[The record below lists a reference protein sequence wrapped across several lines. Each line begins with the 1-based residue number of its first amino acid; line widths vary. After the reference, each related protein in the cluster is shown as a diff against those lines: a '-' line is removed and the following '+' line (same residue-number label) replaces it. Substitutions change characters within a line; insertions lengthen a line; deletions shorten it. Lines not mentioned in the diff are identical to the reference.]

1 MTPRLDIAPRATD
14 PLDTQ
19 AADGRDATQTL
30 RPVDQG
36 SITDQFRT
44 LWRLKSPPDIRAF
57 AAAHGPL
64 ADCELATLVRVDQH
78 NRWRSG
84 SRLPAEWYL
93 QHFPRL
99 GQVSDRAVD
108 VVYAE
113 FLLEERYQGTTD
125 SQAFLLR
132 FPQLQETLKDQFELH
147 GALAAPVPHP
157 DGPHADPCS
166 AAGPWLPAIPGYD
179 VLGELGRGGMAVVY
193 RAFHRQLQ
201 RTVALK
207 VLRDSVGT
215 GSDGARRLLT
225 EAQSAARLQHP
236 HIVQV
241 YEVGE
246 YRGLP
251 YLALEYLEGGTLAEF
266 VRGQPQ
272 PSHVAAGMVEI
283 LARAAHFAHQQGIV
297 HRDLKPANVLL
308 SGYETH
314 AGSKPLPTLKIADF
328 GLAKFLERPAGDI
341 HDPMTTAGNIL
352 GTASYMS
359 PEQARGDTEKIAA
372 ATDIYALGAI
382 LYELLV
388 GRPPHHAPTPM
399 ETLLQVV
406 QHDLVPPRR
415 LNSEVTAD
423 LETIALK
430 CLSRRPQER
439 FASAE
444 SLADDLRR
452 YLDGRPIVSRPIPP
466 WAHAWRWAQRQPVVA
481 SLALAVLL
489 SLVGGVIGTS
499 GALMQ
504 ARRQRDQA
512 DKRLAQVEKANQI
525 LGSVFRDLNPER
537 EQSDGEP
544 LRAVLSR
551 RLDQAARELQGD
563 AIGNDLAVA
572 RMLVTL
578 GKSYHGLGY
587 YSQAIQQFDR
597 ARAMLAS
604 VLGENRQESLSCEY
618 NLAASQLLAGEFD
631 EAGALI
637 RHTLRR
643 RQETLGTGHPDT
655 LNSMDL
661 LADSLRRE
669 GKFDQ
674 AITQLRQTLE
684 LREASLGLE
693 QQDTLNT
700 MNTLALAYR
709 DRREL
714 DAALPLFVETL
725 RLRRKTCGDEH
736 PDTLTAMNNLA
747 VTYAGLGER
756 KKAIP
761 LLHQVLR
768 HRVATLGMDHPD
780 TLTSLNNLAS
790 EYREANQLDQ
800 SIPLFEDL
808 LRRKSRI
815 LGADHPSTLTTAA
828 NLGRNYQEAGRLTE
842 ALPLLQRAFESSQKY
857 KMLAWVEP
865 HLAECLANLGMNQAA
880 IAMLQDLAQEARES
894 MPPGSEPLGDR
905 LAQLGWFLIVCN
917 LNAYQDAEP
926 MLRDSLGIRERLQPE
941 DWTTYNVRSILGEAV
956 LGQQRFAEAEP
967 LLLSAYEG
975 MKAKE
980 DTIPKEA
987 RIRLR
992 EAKERV
998 VRLYDSWEKPDLARS
1013 WRQEQ
1018 P

>member
-1 MTPRLDIAPRATD
+1 MANPTTD
-14 PLDTQ
+14 AMDTQ
-19 AADGRDATQTL
+19 ATDVCDATQTL
-30 RPVDQG
+30 RPLNQG
-36 SITDQFRT
+36 NITDQFRT
-44 LWRLKSPPDIRAF
+44 LWRSQSPPNLREF
-57 AAAHGPL
+57 VAAHGPMS
-64 ADCELATLVRVDQH
+64 DRELATLVRADQH

-84 SRLPAEWYL
+84 NRLPAEWYL

-99 GQVSDRAVD
+99 GQVSDLAVD

-147 GALAAPVPHP
+147 GALAAHVPHP
-157 DGPHADPCS
+157 DGPHTGPCS
-166 AAGPWLPAIPGYD
+166 AAAPWLPAIPGYD

-241 YEVGE
+241 YEVCE

-251 YLALEYLEGGTLAEF
+251 YLALEYVDGGTLAEF
-266 VRGQPQ
+266 VRGRPQ
-272 PSHVAAGMVEI
+272 PSRVAAGMVEI

-308 SGYETH
+308 SGYEMD
-314 AGSKPLPTLKIADF
+314 AGAEPLPMLKIADF
-328 GLAKFLERPAGDI
+328 GLAKFLERPAGDV
-341 HDPMTTAGNIL
+341 HNPMTTAGNIL

-359 PEQARGDTEKIAA
+359 PEQAGGHTEQIAP

-406 QHDLVPPRR
+406 QHDIVPPRR
-415 LNSEVTAD
+415 LNAEVPAD

-430 CLSRRPQER
+430 CLSRRPHER

-452 YLDGRPIVSRPIPP
+452 YLDGRPIVSRPVPP

-481 SLALAVLL
+481 SLAIAVLI
-489 SLVGGVIGTS
+489 SLIGGVIGTS

-512 DKRLAQVEKANQI
+512 DKRLAQVEKANEI
-525 LGSVFRDLNPER
+525 LGSVFRDLNPESER
-537 EQSDGEP
+537 NDGEP

-563 AIGNDLAVA
+563 SIGNDLAVA

-578 GKSYHGLGY
+578 ARSYQGLGY
-587 YSQAIQQFDR
+587 YPQAAQQFAR

-604 VLGENRQESLSCEY
+604 MLGENHQETLTCEH
-618 NLAASQLLAGEFD
+618 NLAASQLLAGQFD
-631 EAGALI
+631 PAGALI
-637 RHTLRR
+637 HHTLRR
-643 RQETLGTGHPDT
+643 RQETLGASHPDT
-655 LNSMDL
+655 LGSMDL
-661 LADSLRRE
+661 LADYHRRD
-669 GKFDQ
+669 GKFDL
-674 AITQLRQTLE
+674 AIAQLRKTLE
-684 LREASLGLE
+684 LRKASFGLE
-693 QQDTLNT
+693 HQDTLNT

-709 DRREL
+709 DRHDF
-714 DAALPLFVETL
+714 DAALPLFLETL
-725 RLRRKTCGDEH
+725 RLRRKTLSDGH

-747 VTYAGLGER
+747 VTYASLGER
-756 KKAIP
+756 KKAIQ
-761 LLHQVLR
+761 LLHQVLQ
-768 HRVATLGMDHPD
+768 HRVATLGMDHPY

-815 LGADHPSTLTTAA
+815 LGPDHPSTLTTAA
-828 NLGRNYQEAGRLTE
+828 NLGRNYQEAGRLAE
-842 ALPLLQRAFESSQKY
+842 ALPMLQRAFESSQKF
-857 KMLAWVEP
+857 KTLAWVEP
-865 HLAECLANLGMNQAA
+865 HLAECLANLGMDQAA
-880 IAMLQDLAQEARES
+880 IAMLHDLAQEARES
-894 MPPGSEPLGDR
+894 MPPDSQPLGDR

-917 LNAYQDAEP
+917 LDAYVEAEP
-926 MLRDSLGIRERLQPE
+926 ILRESLAIRERLQPE
-941 DWTTYNVRSILGEAV
+941 DWSTFNVRSILGEAI

-975 MKAKE
+975 MKARE
-980 DTIPKEA
+980 NTIPKEA
-987 RIRLR
+987 KIRLR
-992 EAKERV
+992 DAKERI
-998 VRLYDSWEKPDLARS
+998 VRLYDFWEKPDLAKA
-1013 WRQEQ
+1013 WRQK
-1018 P
+1018 PPS